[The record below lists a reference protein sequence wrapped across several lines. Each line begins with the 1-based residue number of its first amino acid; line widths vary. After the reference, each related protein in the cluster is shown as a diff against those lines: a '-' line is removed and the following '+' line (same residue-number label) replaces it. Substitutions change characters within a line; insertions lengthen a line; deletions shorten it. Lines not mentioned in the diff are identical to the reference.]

1 MMSIIINLCIILFL
15 VHIRFFFDLDD
26 SACSSHFA
34 VNSTT
39 GEIVLTDNDIFAM
52 SFSDCFFTVLV
63 EDNGIPALNDT

>member
-34 VNSTT
+34 VNNTT
-39 GEIVLTDNDIFAM
+39 GEIVLADNDFFAM
-52 SFSDCFFTVLV
+52 SFSDCAFTVLV